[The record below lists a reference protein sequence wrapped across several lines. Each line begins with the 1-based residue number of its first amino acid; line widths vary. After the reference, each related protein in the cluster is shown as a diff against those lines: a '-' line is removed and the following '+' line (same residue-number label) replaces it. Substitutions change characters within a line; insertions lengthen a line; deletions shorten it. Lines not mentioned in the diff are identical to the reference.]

1 MRISALILGT
11 LFAVGCS
18 SAANKKLDEF
28 ADRACA
34 CTDADCGQKVMKDFL
49 AWAKDN
55 ENARGSESA
64 AEKSLKRM
72 QDCIAKLSTKSMD
85 KAGGKMDDKPAD
97 KMDDKAAD
105 KPADK
110 PADGK

>member
-18 SAANKKLDEF
+18 SEANKKLDEF
-28 ADRACA
+28 ADRACKCA
-34 CTDADCGQKVMKDFL
+34 DAECGQKVMQDFL
-49 AWAKDN
+49 TWAKDN

-72 QDCIAKLSTKSMD
+72 QECITKLSTKGM
-85 KAGGKMDDKPAD
+85 KPAD
-97 KMDDKAAD
+97 KADDKPAAD
-105 KPADK
+105 KPAE
-110 PADGK
+110 